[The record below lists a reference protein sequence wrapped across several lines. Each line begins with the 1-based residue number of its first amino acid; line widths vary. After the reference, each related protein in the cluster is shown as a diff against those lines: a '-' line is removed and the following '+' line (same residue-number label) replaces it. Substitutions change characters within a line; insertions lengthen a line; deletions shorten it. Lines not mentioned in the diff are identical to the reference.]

1 MHTQT
6 HTNTPK
12 QIKYPNTHTAT
23 YSNIS
28 FSEIKNST
36 YLDDVLVILDVA

>member
-6 HTNTPK
+6 HTNTLK
-12 QIKYPNTHTAT
+12 EIKYPNTHTAT

-28 FSEIKNST
+28 LSADYMNNKKFD
-36 YLDDVLVILDVA
+36 YLLG